1 LKRRLVIL
9 TEIIS
14 PYRIPLFNALAQHEE
29 VDLHVIF
36 LADTDPTLREWHVY
50 KNEIRF
56 SYEVLPSWRKRF
68 GRYNWLLN
76 HGVGLALSRSAPEV
90 ILCGGYNYVASW
102 RSLLWA
108 RVHKVPFFLWS
119 ESNAGD
125 LRRGHVPVELLK
137 NAFLRR
143 CSGFVVPGQPA
154 REYLGTQKN
163 IPEDA
168 IFTAPNA
175 VDNDLFAASAVVARR
190 DAAGH
195 RKSLGLPERYFLFVG
210 RLVREKGVFEL
221 ISAYAT
227 LDESLRRHVGLVLV
241 GDGVCRGRLEEE
253 AASISPGMIRFAG
266 FAQREQLTTYYA
278 LAEILVLPTYADTW
292 GLVVNEAM
300 ACGLPVILSR
310 AAGCATDLLKEN
322 WNGLLVPPR
331 DVASLASA
339 MRNLADQPE
348 LCVTMGANS
357 AQHILHYSP
366 KEWSRGIARLV
377 KAKAGGRD

>member
-36 LADTDPTLREWHVY
+36 LAETDPILREWHVY

-56 SYEVLPSWRKRF
+56 SYEILPSWRKRF

-76 HGVGLALSRSAPEV
+76 RGVGRALSKSAPEV

-102 RSLLWA
+102 QSLMWA

-125 LRRGHVPVELLK
+125 LRRGHVLVELLK
-137 NAFLRR
+137 TAFLRR

-154 REYLGTQKN
+154 REYLETQKN

-175 VDNDLFAASAVVARR
+175 VDNDLFAQTAAPARQN
-190 DAAGH
+190 AEGH
-195 RKSLGLPERYFLFVG
+195 RKRLGLPERYFLFVG

-221 ISAYAT
+221 VSAYAK
-227 LDESLRRHVGLVLV
+227 LDESVRRQVGLLFV
-241 GDGVCRGRLEEE
+241 GDGVCRGQLEER
-253 AASISPGMIRFAG
+253 AASISPGVIRFAG
-266 FAQREQLTTYYA
+266 FAQREQLATYYA
-278 LAEILVLPTYADTW
+278 LAEMLVLPTYADTW

-300 ACGLPVILSR
+300 ACGLPVILSK
-310 AAGCATDLLKEN
+310 AAGCGPDLLKEN
-322 WNGLLVPPR
+322 WNGLLVAPR
-331 DVASLASA
+331 DVESLTFA
-339 MRNLADQPE
+339 MRNLANQPE
-348 LCVTMGANS
+348 LCAMMGANS
-357 AQHILHYSP
+357 AQHILNYSP
-366 KEWSRGIARLV
+366 TEWSRGIAQLV

>member
-1 LKRRLVIL
+1 MRRRLVIL

-14 PYRIPLFNALAQHEE
+14 PYRIPLFNALVQHEE
-29 VDLHVIF
+29 VDLHVVF
-36 LADTDPTLREWHVY
+36 LAETDPTLRDWRVY

-76 HGVGLALSRSAPEV
+76 RGVGRALSKSAPDL

-102 RSLLWA
+102 QSLVWA
-108 RVHKVPFFLWS
+108 RVHGVPFILWS
-119 ESNAGD
+119 ESNAKD
-125 LRRGHVPVELLK
+125 LRRGHVLVELLK
-137 NAFLRR
+137 SVFLRK

-154 REYLGTQKN
+154 QEYLQSEKN
-163 IPEDA
+163 IRRDL

-175 VDNDLFAASAVVARR
+175 VDNDLFVASAAVARR

-195 RKSLGLPERYFLFVG
+195 RSSLGLPERYFLFVG

-221 ISAYAT
+221 LSAYVK
-227 LDESLRRHVGLVLV
+227 LDESVRRQTGLVFV
-241 GDGVCRGRLEEE
+241 GDGVCRGRLQEE
-253 AASISPGMIRFAG
+253 AASISPGVVRFAG
-266 FAQREQLTTYYA
+266 FAQREQLATYYA
-278 LAEILVLPTYADTW
+278 LAEMLVLPTYADTW

-310 AAGCATDLLKEN
+310 AAGCAADLLKEN

-331 DVASLASA
+331 DAASLTVA
-339 MRNLADQPE
+339 MRYLADQPE
-348 LCVTMGANS
+348 LRATMGANS

-366 KEWSRGIARLV
+366 KEWSGGIARLV
-377 KAKAGGRD
+377 EAKAGGRD